1 MRNVPLAEVDAL
13 PRAVLAIST
22 DYPPEHVLPAHRH
35 RRAQFLYGATGS
47 MRVETADGSWTV
59 PTRRAVLIP
68 PETDHRVVMSNVTT
82 RSLYL
87 EPSAVPWFPR
97 RCRAV
102 DVSPLLRELLR
113 AAVDVAPEYPRRG
126 RDATLISLLLHEV
139 SRCAPLPLELPWPR
153 HEGLRARCQSFSDA
167 PDVHDPPSRWAA
179 ELHVSERTLHRMF
192 RAETGL
198 SFALAGTS
206 VRAPRAPA
214 ARRRPSGRR
223 GRRDARVREPRR
235 VHHDVQPPARHPAP
249 CLPHLGGV
257 TTVILCVT

>member
-1 MRNVPLAEVDAL
+1 MRNVPLDDVDGI

-22 DYPPEHVLPAHRH
+22 DYPPEHVLAKHRH

-47 MRVETADGSWTV
+47 MRVDTADGTWTV

-68 PETDHRVVMSNVTT
+68 PETDHGVVMTNVTT

-113 AAVDVAPEYPRRG
+113 EAVEMAPEYPRRG
-126 RDATLISLLLHEV
+126 RDATLISLLLHEI
-139 SRCAPLPLELPWPR
+139 SRCVPLPLELPLPPDER
-153 HEGLRARCQSFSDA
+153 LRALCRSFSDA
-167 PDVHDPPSRWAA
+167 PDVHDPPSRWAR
-179 ELHVSERTLHRMF
+179 ELHLSERTLHRLF

-198 SFALAGTS
+198 TFARWRERACVLHALPLLTAGRPVAAVATHLGYDS
-206 VRAPRAPA
+206 PA
-214 ARRRPSGRR
+214 AFSTMFTRLLGSPPSTYHTAG
-223 GRRDARVREPRR
+223 
-235 VHHDVQPPARHPAP
+235 
-249 CLPHLGGV
+249 
-257 TTVILCVT
+257 